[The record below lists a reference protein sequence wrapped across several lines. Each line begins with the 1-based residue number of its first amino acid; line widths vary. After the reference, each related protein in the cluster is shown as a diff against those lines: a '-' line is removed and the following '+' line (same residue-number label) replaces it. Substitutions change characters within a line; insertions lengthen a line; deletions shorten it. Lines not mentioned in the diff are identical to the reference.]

1 MACATSSSIDS
12 QSARCTEGSSPGH
25 IPWPLQRGPSRV
37 NGPAARPLAHRDFRR
52 SCRSGAAERRD
63 VDRPRMAAGR
73 FEFAASG
80 AASGSTCIQPGSAAA
95 AEAAA
100 QAGPRNT
107 ERHRPALG
115 PQTATSRD
123 LKRSH
128 FHKAT
133 GQSQPEPEGWAP
145 GVHVQLN
152 ATGRLQIKMPHRKAA
167 KEDLQ
172 VTSRDPESRASSRG
186 IRDITA
192 PTNGPDPS
200 YSNARCTR
208 MPSEPTSEE
217 WNAQPTS
224 T

>member
-1 MACATSSSIDS
+1 LTPSPHVGPREAALVIFPGRCSGVRVVSTGLRQGHWPTGTSGVR
-12 QSARCTEGSSPGH
+12 AA
-25 IPWPLQRGPSRV
+25 V
-37 NGPAARPLAHRDFRR
+37 ARPSGVMWTARGWRPGALSLLPAVRR
-52 SCRSGAAERRD
+52 QALE
-63 VDRPRMAAGR
+63 
-73 FEFAASG
+73 
-80 AASGSTCIQPGSAAA
+80 TCIQPGSAAA

-217 WNAQPTS
+217 WNAQPT
-224 T
+224 